1 LAARLFFRQDIIRK
15 AEMSLSALKSGGLM
29 NPAQASAF
37 IRMVQNLLL
46 TGLKA
51 VRSKWIF

>member
-1 LAARLFFRQDIIRK
+1 MRNQEIIRK

-37 IRMVQNLLL
+37 IR
-46 TGLKA
+46 
-51 VRSKWIF
+51 